1 VADRRFKTR
10 FVKDKLKQYK
20 YNVANSD
27 KSDIQF
33 DLALLAEATTRSV
46 ETMTLYGMVKL
57 VSDLVFLIAVV
68 WLVFG
73 LFRVARPAKR

>member
-1 VADRRFKTR
+1 MRRRRLKSLVWPVALLIAGSLT
-10 FVKDKLKQYK
+10 
-20 YNVANSD
+20 
-27 KSDIQF
+27 
-33 DLALLAEATTRSV
+33 ALLADATTRSV
-46 ETMTLYGMVKL
+46 ETVTLYGMVKL